1 MQCHVRL
8 NNLVDRNAEKITKE
22 DKKIAAKINYSNIE
36 FPLNVNDFELI
47 EDRFIMNVNVFGY
60 EDKVYPLYV
69 SEKSHT
75 QILNLLLITHENKSH
90 QVFIKDFNRLMFS
103 KTKHKEKKHQCMSSL
118 QSLTAEE
125 LLDSHKKQCL
135 LINGSEAVNYGSGI
149 KEIKNYE
156 KQVRIVFII
165 YPDTKCFLKRTNSYE
180 GEYKIK
186 YQEHTPNSIGAKLVC
201 IDDRTLLVQNQY
213 VLMIDLLYHL
223 LFSKEMIALI
233 NLLNRKKNRLVE

>member
-69 SEKSHT
+69 SKKSHT

-90 QVFIKDFNRLMFS
+90 
-103 KTKHKEKKHQCMSSL
+103 
-118 QSLTAEE
+118 
-125 LLDSHKKQCL
+125 
-135 LINGSEAVNYGSGI
+135 
-149 KEIKNYE
+149 
-156 KQVRIVFII
+156 
-165 YPDTKCFLKRTNSYE
+165 
-180 GEYKIK
+180 
-186 YQEHTPNSIGAKLVC
+186 
-201 IDDRTLLVQNQY
+201 
-213 VLMIDLLYHL
+213 
-223 LFSKEMIALI
+223 
-233 NLLNRKKNRLVE
+233 